1 VDERL
6 PLFDVKTL
14 GEHISMS
21 TIPQRIA
28 AMMLGVFGALALA
41 LASVG
46 LYGVMAHSV
55 NQRTQEIGIRMALG
69 ASYSNVLALVLGQGM
84 KLALI
89 GVGVGLV
96 AAFALTRLLAS
107 ILLGVSAT
115 DFLTFAATS
124 LLLVGVALAACFIPA
139 RRAARLD
146 PMIALRRE

>member
-1 VDERL
+1 
-6 PLFDVKTL
+6 
-14 GEHISMS
+14 
-21 TIPQRIA
+21 
-28 AMMLGVFGALALA
+28 
-41 LASVG
+41 
-46 LYGVMAHSV
+46 MAHTV

-69 ASYSNVLALVLGQGM
+69 ASYGNVLALVLGQGM
-84 KLALI
+84 KLALA

-96 AAFALTRLLAS
+96 AAIALTRLLAS

>member
-1 VDERL
+1 
-6 PLFDVKTL
+6 
-14 GEHISMS
+14 
-21 TIPQRIA
+21 
-28 AMMLGVFGALALA
+28 MMLGLFGALALA

-46 LYGVMAHSV
+46 LYGVMAHAV

-69 ASYSNVLALVLGQGM
+69 ASYGNVLALVLGQGM
-84 KLALI
+84 KLALV

-107 ILLGVSAT
+107 ILIGVSAT